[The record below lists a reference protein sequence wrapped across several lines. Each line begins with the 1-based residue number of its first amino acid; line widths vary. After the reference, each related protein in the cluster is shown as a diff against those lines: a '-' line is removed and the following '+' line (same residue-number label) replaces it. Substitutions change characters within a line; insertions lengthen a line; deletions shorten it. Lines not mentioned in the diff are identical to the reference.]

1 MKYSWRKIFWR
12 YKALQVNL
20 DHAHTALPT
29 QTSPKPAAHQ
39 RYLAVLLL
47 LFALCL
53 LLHVATQCAAHFEV
67 LARISLLF
75 TSSECDLNNEP
86 KLNLFLLSHRLS
98 KHLFPSVPS
107 CTFGSPARAQMKVRG
122 SITCCATVAVH
133 VASILHRNCVRL
145 LMTVIHFCADR
156 VCPGLCWPAGNVVTS
171 SRCKEAAS
179 VFLHH

>member
-1 MKYSWRKIFWR
+1 M
-12 YKALQVNL
+12 QVNL

-107 CTFGSPARAQMKVRG
+107 CTFGSPVHDFQSTDEGTRLDHLLRYR
-122 SITCCATVAVH
+122 CCARCVH
-133 VASILHRNCVRL
+133 SSPQLRAPTYDCYSL
-145 LMTVIHFCADR
+145 LCRSRMPWPLLA
-156 VCPGLCWPAGNVVTS
+156 CWQCCHQQQMQGGCFSLPPSLMQTFS
-171 SRCKEAAS
+171 T
-179 VFLHH
+179 LP